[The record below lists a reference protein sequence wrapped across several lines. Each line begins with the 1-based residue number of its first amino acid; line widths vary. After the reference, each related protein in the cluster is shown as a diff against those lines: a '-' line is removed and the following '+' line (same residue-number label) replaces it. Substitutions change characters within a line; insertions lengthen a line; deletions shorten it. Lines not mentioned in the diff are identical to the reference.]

1 MICKSCS
8 KNVETPLVLYDGRLA
23 CPYCTRELT
32 DVGDF
37 RVNAE
42 SEADYRIAELGFLRW
57 LERPSAETKKY
68 LDRSVEACI
77 RAARS
82 GHPKAVVR
90 LGYLYEKGYV
100 DGTHGRSESS
110 TVAYGYYKKVCFAGN
125 VRVKV
130 SDGVAGYGE
139 AEFAEIRKGAAMQ
152 LLSLIASFPK
162 NDGGVSLR
170 SRANMEEVRRRVI
183 AAYPSLSGFG
193 ESLMPTAEPDRASR
207 ILSVLTTTAASGRT
221 PLFGV
226 IRISNPVLR
235 GLFSTENERTAY
247 KLISGGLELWYAPCD
262 GDGVVSESSEQ
273 RFQALSNRKL
283 VCEVLDA
290 LENGGAGYLYF
301 FNGAN
306 RRRQLKKSVCEHV
319 RKDLQADEFMLV
331 KRIANKG
338 GQSEYTFY
346 DDDII
351 KNKSRL
357 SFDRAAETLVEDV
370 VKNANESF

>member
-1 MICKSCS
+1 MICKNCS

-23 CPYCTRELT
+23 CPYCTKELT

-37 RVNAE
+37 RVSAE
-42 SEADYRIAELGFLRW
+42 SEADDRIAELGYLRW

-77 RAARS
+77 RAARA
-82 GHPKAVVR
+82 GHPKAVAR
-90 LGYLYEKGYV
+90 LGYFYEKGYV
-100 DGTHGRSESS
+100 DGTRGRSESS
-110 TVAYGYYKKVCFAGN
+110 TIAYGYYKKLCFAGN

-130 SDGVAGYGE
+130 SDGVSGYGE
-139 AEFAEIRKGAAMQ
+139 AEFAEIRKGTAKQ
-152 LLSLIASFPK
+152 LLSLIASFSK
-162 NDGGVSLR
+162 DDGGVSLR
-170 SRANMEEVRRRVI
+170 SRANMEEVRRRVV
-183 AAYPSLSGFG
+183 AAYPSLAGFVG
-193 ESLMPTAEPDRASR
+193 SVMPTAEPDRVSR
-207 ILSVLTTTAASGRT
+207 IVSVLTSTAASGRT

-226 IRISNPVLR
+226 IRVTNTVLKA
-235 GLFSTENERTAY
+235 LFAGENERTAY
-247 KLISGGLELWYAPCD
+247 KLIGGGLELWYAPCD
-262 GDGVVSESSEQ
+262 GDGMISESSDC

-283 VCEVLDA
+283 VTEELDA
-290 LENGGAGYLYF
+290 LTDNGAGYLYF
-301 FNGAN
+301 FNGSSK
-306 RRRQLKKSVCEHV
+306 RRQLKKSVCAHV
-319 RKDLQADEFMLV
+319 KKDLQADEFTLV

-351 KNKSRL
+351 KNKSRI